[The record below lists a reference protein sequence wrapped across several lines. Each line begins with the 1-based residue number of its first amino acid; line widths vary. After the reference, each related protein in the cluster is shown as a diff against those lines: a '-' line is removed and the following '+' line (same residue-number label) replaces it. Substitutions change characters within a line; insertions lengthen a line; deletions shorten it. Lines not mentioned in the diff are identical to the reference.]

1 MTKRVGMEV
10 SLMVSEAV
18 KLADVDVIAAYP
30 ITPQT
35 HIVEHLSELVA
46 DGHLDAEYICVES
59 EHSALSACAGSSA
72 TGARTYTATSSQGLQ
87 LMSEILYIV
96 SAMRLPVV
104 MTVVNRTLSGPLSI
118 WNDQSDI
125 MANRDCGWIMI
136 FTENGQE
143 SFDQT
148 LCAFRIAED
157 PRVSLPVVV
166 NMDGFILSHVI
177 EPYEPVGGDIVR
189 EFLPPFKPLFTLH
202 PDKPVTMGAF
212 AMPELFAETKMAHE
226 IAIRDSYGVIRETWD
241 RWGGLTG
248 RRYLPVEEYMTE
260 GADTVFVT
268 IGSYGELGMEVVD
281 RLRASGKKV
290 GLVKIRLFRPFPYDD
305 ILSILAKFKNLLV
318 VDRALSVG
326 GVGGPL
332 ASEIKTALY
341 RLKDRPNVF
350 SFIAGL
356 SGRDVPPE
364 KFIEMYDTAMEGVKS
379 GRWDEFTMV
388 GVRQ

>member
-1 MTKRVGMEV
+1 MGNRIGMEV

-18 KLADVDVIAAYP
+18 KLADVDVVAAYP

-96 SAMRLPVV
+96 SAMRLPIV
-104 MTVVNRTLSGPLSI
+104 MTVVNRTLSAPLSI

-136 FTENGQE
+136 FAENGQE

-157 PRVSLPVVV
+157 RRVSLPVII

-177 EPYEPVGGDIVR
+177 EPYEPVGSDVVGQFI
-189 EFLPPFKPLFTLH
+189 PPFDPLYTLH
-202 PDKPVTMGAF
+202 PDRPVTMGAF

-226 IAIRDSYGVIRETWD
+226 IAIRDSYAVIREAWD
-241 RWGGLTG
+241 RWGELTG

-268 IGSYGELGMEVVD
+268 MGSYGGLGMEVVD
-281 RLRASGKKV
+281 RLRAQGKRV

-305 ILSILAKFKNLLV
+305 IIGTLSKFKNILV
-318 VDRALSVG
+318 IDRALSVG

-332 ASEIKTALY
+332 ASEIKTVLY
-341 RLKDRPNVF
+341 RLQDRPAVF

-356 SGRDVPPE
+356 SGRDVPPDT
-364 KFIEMYDTAMEGVKS
+364 FIEMYDSAMEGIKKN
-379 GRWDEFTMV
+379 RWDEFTMV

>member
-1 MTKRVGMEV
+1 MGKRLGMEV

-18 KLADVDVIAAYP
+18 KLVDVDVIAAYP

-46 DGHLDAEYICVES
+46 DGKVDAEYICVES
-59 EHSALSACAGSSA
+59 EHSAMSACAGSSA
-72 TGARTYTATSSQGLQ
+72 AGARTYTATSSQGLQ
-87 LMSEILYIV
+87 LMSELLYVV
-96 SAMRLPVV
+96 SAMQLPIV
-104 MTVVNRTLSGPLSI
+104 MTVVNRTLSAPLSI

-136 FTENGQE
+136 FAESGQE

-148 LCAFRIAED
+148 ICAFKIAED
-157 PRVSLPVVV
+157 RRVLLPVAI

-177 EPYEPVGGDIVR
+177 EPFETMDEKTVR
-189 EFLPPFKPLFTLH
+189 DFLPPFAPLYTLH
-202 PDKPVTMGAF
+202 PDHPVTMGAF
-212 AMPELFAETKMAHE
+212 AMPEMFTETKKAHD
-226 IAIRDSYGVIRETWD
+226 ATLRGSYAVITQVWEEWERI
-241 RWGGLTG
+241 TG
-248 RRYLPVEEYMTE
+248 RRYTPLEEYRTDD
-260 GADTVFVT
+260 ADTVFVT

-281 RLRASGKKV
+281 RLRDEGKKV
-290 GLVKIRLFRPFPYDD
+290 GLVKFRLFRPFPYDD
-305 ILSILAKFKNLLV
+305 VISTLEKFRNLLV

-341 RLKDRPNVF
+341 RLDKRPNVF
-350 SFIAGL
+350 SYIAGL

-364 KFIEMYDTAMEGVKS
+364 KFIEMYDAAMDGVKK
-379 GRWDEFTMV
+379 GRWNEFVMV
-388 GVRQ
+388 GVRE

>member
-1 MTKRVGMEV
+1 MGNRIGLEV

-59 EHSALSACAGSSA
+59 EHSAMSACAGSSA
-72 TGARTYTATSSQGLQ
+72 SGARTYTATSSQGLQ
-87 LMSEILYIV
+87 LMSEVLYVV
-96 SAMRLPVV
+96 SAMRLPIV
-104 MTVVNRTLSGPLSI
+104 MTVVNRTLSAPLTI
-118 WNDQSDI
+118 WNDHSDI

-136 FTENGQE
+136 FAENGQE

-148 LCAFRIAED
+148 ICAFRIAED
-157 PRVSLPVVV
+157 RRVSLPVAI

-177 EPYEPVGGDIVR
+177 EPYEPVDEAAVK
-189 EFLPPFKPLFTLH
+189 EFLPPFDPVYTLH

-226 IAIRDSYGVIRETWD
+226 IAIRDSYSVIREVWD
-241 RWGGLTG
+241 HWGKLTG
-248 RRYLPVEEYMTE
+248 RRYLPVEEYRTE
-260 GADTVFVT
+260 DADTVFVT
-268 IGSYGELGMEVVD
+268 IGCYGELGMEVVD
-281 RLRASGKKV
+281 RLRASGKNV
-290 GLVKIRLFRPFPYDD
+290 GLVKIRLFRPFPYED
-305 ILSILAKFKNLLV
+305 ILASLTKFQNLLV

-332 ASEIKTALY
+332 ASEIKAALY
-341 RLKDRPNVF
+341 RLDKRPNIF

-356 SGRDVPPE
+356 SGRDVPPD
-364 KFIEMYDTAMEGVKS
+364 KFVEMYEQAMEGAKKKQ
-379 GRWDEFTMV
+379 WDEFTMV

>member
-1 MTKRVGMEV
+1 MGKRIGMEV

-46 DGHLDAEYICVES
+46 DGHLNAEYICVES
-59 EHSALSACAGSSA
+59 EHSAMSACAGSSA
-72 TGARTYTATSSQGLQ
+72 AGARTYTATSSQGLQ
-87 LMSEILYIV
+87 LMSELLYVV
-96 SAMRLPVV
+96 SAMRMPIV
-104 MTVVNRTLSGPLSI
+104 MTVVNRTLSAPLSI

-136 FTENGQE
+136 FAENGQE

-157 PRVSLPVVV
+157 RRVLLPVAV

-177 EPYEPVGGDIVR
+177 EPYQTVEEEIV
-189 EFLPPFKPLFTLH
+189 EKFLPPFDPLYTLH
-202 PDKPVTMGAF
+202 PDRPVTMGAF

-226 IAIRDSYGVIRETWD
+226 IAIRDSYAVIREVWD
-241 RWGGLTG
+241 HWGELTG
-248 RRYLPVEEYMTE
+248 RRYEPVEEYMTE

-268 IGSYGELGMEVVD
+268 IGSYGELGMDVVD
-281 RLRASGKKV
+281 RLRAAGKKV
-290 GLVKIRLFRPFPYDD
+290 GLVKIRLFRPFPYRD
-305 ILSILAKFKNLLV
+305 ILNSLTKFENLLI

-341 RLKDRPNVF
+341 RLEKRPNVF

-364 KFIEMYDTAMEGVKS
+364 KFIEMYEEAMEGLKKNQ
-379 GRWDEFTMV
+379 WDEFTMV

>member
-1 MTKRVGMEV
+1 MGKRVGMEV

-18 KLADVDVIAAYP
+18 RLVDVDVIAAYP

-35 HIVEHLSELVA
+35 HIVEHLAELVA
-46 DGHLDAEYICVES
+46 DGEVDAEYICVES
-59 EHSALSACAGSSA
+59 EHSAMSACAGSSA
-72 TGARTYTATSSQGLQ
+72 AGARTYTATSSQGLQ
-87 LMSEILYIV
+87 LMSEVLYVV
-96 SAMRLPVV
+96 SAMRLPIV
-104 MTVVNRTLSGPLSI
+104 MTVVNRTLSAPLSI

-136 FTENGQE
+136 FAENGQE

-148 LCAFRIAED
+148 VCSFKIAED
-157 PRVSLPVVV
+157 RRVSLPVVV

-177 EPYEPVGGDIVR
+177 EPYEPVDEELVKK
-189 EFLPPFKPLFTLH
+189 FLPPFDPIYTLH
-202 PDKPVTMGAF
+202 PDRPVTMGAF

-226 IAIRDSYGVIRETWD
+226 IAIRDSYPVIREVWD
-241 RWGGLTG
+241 EWGRLTG
-248 RRYLPVEEYMTE
+248 RRYTPVEEYKTD

-281 RLRASGKKV
+281 RLRGEGKKV

-305 ILSILAKFKNLLV
+305 IIESLSKFQNLLV

-341 RLKDRPNVF
+341 RLEKRPNVF
-350 SFIAGL
+350 SYIAGL

-364 KFIEMYDTAMEGVKS
+364 KFIEMYDAAMEGLKKNA
-379 GRWDEFTMV
+379 WDEFTMV

>member
-1 MTKRVGMEV
+1 MGKRVGLEV

-18 KLADVDVIAAYP
+18 RLVDVDVIAAYP

-35 HIVEHLSELVA
+35 HIVEHLAELVA
-46 DGHLDAEYICVES
+46 DGDVDAEYICVES
-59 EHSALSACAGSSA
+59 EHSAMSACAGSSA

-87 LMSEILYIV
+87 LMSEVLYAV
-96 SAMRLPVV
+96 SAMRLPIV
-104 MTVVNRTLSGPLSI
+104 MTVVNRTLSAPLSI
-118 WNDQSDI
+118 WNDHSDI

-136 FTENGQE
+136 FVENGQE

-148 LCAFRIAED
+148 ICAFRIAED
-157 PRVSLPVVV
+157 RRVSLPVVV

-177 EPYEPVGGDIVR
+177 EPYEPVDEELVKK
-189 EFLPPFKPLFTLH
+189 FLPPFDPIFTLH
-202 PDKPVTMGAF
+202 PDHPVTMGAF
-212 AMPELFAETKMAHE
+212 AMPELFAETKVAHD
-226 IAIRDSYGVIRETWD
+226 IAIRDAYSVIREVWD
-241 RWGGLTG
+241 EWGKLTG
-248 RRYLPVEEYMTE
+248 RRYTPVEEYKTD

-281 RLRASGKKV
+281 RLRGEGKKV
-290 GLVKIRLFRPFPYDD
+290 GLVKIRLFRPFPYGD
-305 ILSILAKFKNLLV
+305 ILDSLSKFQNLLV

-341 RLKDRPNVF
+341 RLERRPNVF
-350 SFIAGL
+350 SYVAGL

-364 KFIEMYDTAMEGVKS
+364 KFIEMYDTALEGLKKNA
-379 GRWDEFTMV
+379 WDEFTMV

>member
-1 MTKRVGMEV
+1 MANRVGMEV

-18 KLADVDVIAAYP
+18 KLADVDVVAAYP

-46 DGHLDAEYICVES
+46 DGHLNAEYICVES
-59 EHSALSACAGSSA
+59 EHSAMSACAGSVA

-104 MTVVNRTLSGPLSI
+104 MTVVNRTLSAPLSI

-136 FTENGQE
+136 FAENGQE

-157 PRVSLPVVV
+157 RRVSLPVAI

-177 EPYEPVGGDIVR
+177 EPYEPVSEAVVKD
-189 EFLPPFKPLFTLH
+189 FLPPFDPLYTLH

-226 IAIRDSYGVIRETWD
+226 IAIRDSYGVIREVWD
-241 RWGGLTG
+241 RWGELTG
-248 RRYLPVEEYMTE
+248 RRYLPVEEYKTE

-268 IGSYGELGMEVVD
+268 MGSYGELGMEVVD
-281 RLRASGKKV
+281 RLRAAGKKV

-305 ILSILAKFKNLLV
+305 IIGTLTKFKNLLV
-318 VDRALSVG
+318 IDRALSVG

-341 RLKDRPNVF
+341 RAQNRPVVF

-364 KFIEMYDTAMEGVKS
+364 KFIEMYEGAMDDLKNN
-379 GRWDEFTMV
+379 RCDEFTMV

>member
-1 MTKRVGMEV
+1 MGERIGLEV

-18 KLADVDVIAAYP
+18 RLADVDVIAAYP

-46 DGHLDAEYICVES
+46 DGDLDAEYICVES
-59 EHSALSACAGSSA
+59 EHSAMSACAGSSA
-72 TGARTYTATSSQGLQ
+72 SGARTYTATSSQGLQ
-87 LMSEILYIV
+87 LMSEVLYAV
-96 SAMRLPVV
+96 SGMRLPVV
-104 MTVVNRTLSGPLSI
+104 MTVVNRTLSAPLTI
-118 WNDQSDI
+118 WNDHSDI

-136 FTENGQE
+136 FAENGQE

-148 LCAFRIAED
+148 LCAFKIAED
-157 PRVSLPVVV
+157 RRVSLPVIV

-177 EPYEPVGGDIVR
+177 EPYQPVDEATVK
-189 EFLPPFKPLFTLH
+189 EFLPPFEPLFTLH

-226 IAIRDSYGVIRETWD
+226 IAIRDSYPVIREVWD
-241 RWGGLTG
+241 HWGKLTG
-248 RRYLPVEEYMTE
+248 RRYLPVEEYRTE
-260 GADTVFVT
+260 DADTVFVT

-281 RLRASGKKV
+281 RLRASGKNV
-290 GLVKIRLFRPFPYDD
+290 GLVKIRLFRPFPRED
-305 ILSILAKFKNLLV
+305 ILASLTKFKNLLV

-332 ASEIKTALY
+332 ASEIKNALY
-341 RLKDRPNVF
+341 RLDQRPNVF

-356 SGRDVPPE
+356 SGRDVPPD
-364 KFIEMYDTAMEGVKS
+364 KFIEMYEEAMEGVKKKQ
-379 GRWDEFTMV
+379 WDEFTMV

>member
-1 MTKRVGMEV
+1 MGKRIGTEV

-18 KLADVDVIAAYP
+18 KLADVDVVAAYP

-35 HIVEHLSELVA
+35 HIVEHLSDLVA
-46 DGHLDAEYICVES
+46 DGDLDAEYICVES
-59 EHSALSACAGSSA
+59 EHSAMSACAGSSA
-72 TGARTYTATSSQGLQ
+72 AGARTYTATSSQGLQ
-87 LMSEILYIV
+87 LMSELLYVV
-96 SAMRLPVV
+96 SAMRLPIV
-104 MTVVNRTLSGPLSI
+104 MTIVNRTLSAPLTI

-136 FTENGQE
+136 FAENGQE

-157 PRVSLPVVV
+157 RRVLLPVSI

-177 EPYEPVGGDIVR
+177 EPYETVTEDLVK
-189 EFLPPFKPLFTLH
+189 EFLPPFDPLYTLH

-212 AMPELFAETKMAHE
+212 AMPEMFAETKMAHE
-226 IAIRDSYGVIRETWD
+226 IAIRDSYAVIREVWD
-241 RWGGLTG
+241 EWGKRTG
-248 RRYLPVEEYMTE
+248 RKYVPVEEYKTD

-281 RLRASGKKV
+281 RLRADGKNV
-290 GLVKIRLFRPFPYDD
+290 GLVKIRLFRPFPYED
-305 ILSILAKFKNLLV
+305 ILSSLTKFKNVLV

-341 RLKDRPNVF
+341 RLDTRPNVF

-364 KFIEMYDTAMEGVKS
+364 KFIEMYEEAMEGLKKNK
-379 GRWDEFTMV
+379 WDEFTMV

>member
-1 MTKRVGMEV
+1 MGDRIGLEV

-59 EHSALSACAGSSA
+59 EHSAMSACAGSSA
-72 TGARTYTATSSQGLQ
+72 SGARTYTATSSQGLQ
-87 LMSEILYIV
+87 LMSEVLYVV
-96 SAMRLPVV
+96 SAMRLPIV
-104 MTVVNRTLSGPLSI
+104 MTVVNRTLSAPLTI
-118 WNDQSDI
+118 WNDHSDI

-136 FTENGQE
+136 FAENGQE

-148 LCAFRIAED
+148 ICAFRIAED
-157 PRVSLPVVV
+157 RRVSLPVAI

-177 EPYEPVGGDIVR
+177 EPYEPVGEAAVK
-189 EFLPPFKPLFTLH
+189 EFLPPFDPVYTLH

-226 IAIRDSYGVIRETWD
+226 IAIRDSYSVIREVWD
-241 RWGGLTG
+241 HWGKLTG
-248 RRYLPVEEYMTE
+248 RRYLPVEEYRTE
-260 GADTVFVT
+260 DADTVFVT

-281 RLRASGKKV
+281 RLRASGKNV
-290 GLVKIRLFRPFPYDD
+290 GLVKIRLFRPFPYED
-305 ILSILAKFKNLLV
+305 ILASLAKFQNLLV

-332 ASEIKTALY
+332 ASEIKAALY
-341 RLKDRPNVF
+341 RLDKRPNIF

-356 SGRDVPPE
+356 SGRDVPPD
-364 KFIEMYDTAMEGVKS
+364 KFVEMYEQAMEGAKKKQ
-379 GRWDEFTMV
+379 WDEFTMV

>member
-1 MTKRVGMEV
+1 MGKRVGLEV

-18 KLADVDVIAAYP
+18 RLVDVDVIAAYP

-35 HIVEHLSELVA
+35 HIVEHLAELVA
-46 DGHLDAEYICVES
+46 DGDVDAEYICVES
-59 EHSALSACAGSSA
+59 EHSAMSACAGSSA

-87 LMSEILYIV
+87 LMSEVLYAV
-96 SAMRLPVV
+96 SAMRLPIV
-104 MTVVNRTLSGPLSI
+104 MTVVNRTLSAPLSI
-118 WNDQSDI
+118 WNDHSDI

-136 FTENGQE
+136 FVENGQE

-148 LCAFRIAED
+148 ICAFRIAED
-157 PRVSLPVVV
+157 RRVSLPVVV

-177 EPYEPVGGDIVR
+177 EPYEPVDEELVKK
-189 EFLPPFKPLFTLH
+189 FLPPFDPIFTLH
-202 PDKPVTMGAF
+202 PDHPVTMGAF
-212 AMPELFAETKMAHE
+212 AMPELFAETKVAHD
-226 IAIRDSYGVIRETWD
+226 IAIRDAYSVIREVWD
-241 RWGGLTG
+241 EWGKLTG
-248 RRYLPVEEYMTE
+248 RRYTPVEEYKTD

-281 RLRASGKKV
+281 RLRGEGKKV
-290 GLVKIRLFRPFPYDD
+290 GLVKIRLFRPFPYGD
-305 ILSILAKFKNLLV
+305 ILDSLSKFQNLLV

-341 RLKDRPNVF
+341 RLERRPNVF
-350 SFIAGL
+350 SYIAGL

-364 KFIEMYDTAMEGVKS
+364 KFIEMYDTALEGLKKNA
-379 GRWDEFTMV
+379 WDEFTMV

>member
-1 MTKRVGMEV
+1 MGNRIGLEV

-18 KLADVDVIAAYP
+18 KLVDVDVIAAYP

-59 EHSALSACAGSSA
+59 EHSAMSACAGSSA
-72 TGARTYTATSSQGLQ
+72 SGARTYTATSSQGLQ
-87 LMSEILYIV
+87 LMSEVLYVV
-96 SAMRLPVV
+96 SAMRLPIV
-104 MTVVNRTLSGPLSI
+104 MTVVNRTLSAPLTI
-118 WNDQSDI
+118 WNDHSDI
-125 MANRDCGWIMI
+125 MANRDCGWIMV
-136 FTENGQE
+136 FAENGQE

-148 LCAFRIAED
+148 ICAFRIAED
-157 PRVSLPVVV
+157 RRVSLPVAI

-177 EPYEPVGGDIVR
+177 EPYEPVDEAAVK
-189 EFLPPFKPLFTLH
+189 EFLPPFDPVYTLH

-226 IAIRDSYGVIRETWD
+226 IAIRDSYSVIREVWD
-241 RWGGLTG
+241 HWGKLTG
-248 RRYLPVEEYMTE
+248 RRYLPVEEYRTE
-260 GADTVFVT
+260 DADTVFVT

-281 RLRASGKKV
+281 RLRASGKNV
-290 GLVKIRLFRPFPYDD
+290 GLVKIRLFRPFPYED
-305 ILSILAKFKNLLV
+305 ILASLTKFQNLLV

-332 ASEIKTALY
+332 ASEIKAALY
-341 RLKDRPNVF
+341 RLDKRPNIF

-356 SGRDVPPE
+356 SGRDVPPD
-364 KFIEMYDTAMEGVKS
+364 KFVEMYEQAMEGAKKKQ
-379 GRWDEFTMV
+379 WDEFTMV

>member
-1 MTKRVGMEV
+1 MGNRIGLEV

-96 SAMRLPVV
+96 SAMRLPIV
-104 MTVVNRTLSGPLSI
+104 MTVVNRTLSAPLSI

-136 FTENGQE
+136 FAENGQE

-157 PRVSLPVVV
+157 RRVSLPVAI

-177 EPYEPVGGDIVR
+177 EPYQTVGNDIVK
-189 EFLPPFKPLFTLH
+189 EFLPPFDPLYTLH
-202 PDKPVTMGAF
+202 PDRPVTMGAF
-212 AMPELFAETKMAHE
+212 AMPELFTETKMAHE
-226 IAIRDSYGVIRETWD
+226 IAIRDSYAVIREAWD
-241 RWGGLTG
+241 RWGELTG

-268 IGSYGELGMEVVD
+268 MGSYGELGMEVVD
-281 RLRASGKKV
+281 RLRAAGKKV
-290 GLVKIRLFRPFPYDD
+290 GLVKIRLFRPFPYAD
-305 ILSILAKFKNLLV
+305 ITNTLGKFKNLLV

-341 RLKDRPNVF
+341 RLDNRPNVF

-356 SGRDVPPE
+356 SGRDVPPD
-364 KFIEMYDTAMEGVKS
+364 KFIEMYETAMEGIKNN
-379 GRWDEFTMV
+379 RWDEFTMV